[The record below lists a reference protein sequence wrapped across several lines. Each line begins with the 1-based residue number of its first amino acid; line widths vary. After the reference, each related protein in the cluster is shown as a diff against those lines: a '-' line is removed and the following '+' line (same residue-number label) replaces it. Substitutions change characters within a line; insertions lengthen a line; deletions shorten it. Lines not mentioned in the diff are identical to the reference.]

1 MPEFKI
7 EEYPNFDEYEIAM
20 NFARFQDDI
29 ENYKRVIKKLKRK
42 KIDFDVSFFSTIVR
56 HLQGNQEKYFEMMK
70 QMFATND
77 ADEKEFLI
85 SELSFMIYN
94 RFGCQQNA
102 YDYEMKVTHDK
113 E

>member
-1 MPEFKI
+1 MTEFKI

-42 KIDFDVSFFSTIVR
+42 KIDFDMTLFSTIIR
-56 HLQGNQEKYFEMMK
+56 HLQSNQEKYFEMMK
-70 QMFATND
+70 EMFETND
-77 ADEKEFLI
+77 AAEKEHLI

-94 RFGCQQNA
+94 RFGCQQSA
-102 YDYEMKVTHDK
+102 YEYEKKVTYGEK
-113 E
+113 